1 MQHLSVPAIF
11 LLACGISYVA
21 AADPVLA
28 DRGSTDCQKHFA
40 VQEKRSSGK
49 TYTTWADFL
58 GVTPSDALSKI
69 FGSVAKDGWN
79 VITADEGARV
89 ISASAIGSGKTAP
102 VTVVVDV
109 QANGSRAVATF
120 RASAGETPNE
130 DAIRSR
136 MCGYLSAV
144 TAT

>member
-1 MQHLSVPAIF
+1 MQHLSVPSIL
-11 LLACGISYVA
+11 LLACGISCVA
-21 AADPVLA
+21 AADPVVA

-40 VQEKRSSGK
+40 VQEKHFSGK

-58 GVTPSDALSKI
+58 GVTPSDAFSRV
-69 FGSVAKDGWN
+69 FASVAKDGWN
-79 VITADEGARV
+79 VITADEAAKV

-102 VTVVVDV
+102 LTVVVDV
-109 QANGSRAVATF
+109 HANGSRAVATF

-130 DAIRSR
+130 HAIRSR

>member
-1 MQHLSVPAIF
+1 MQHVSVPAIF
-11 LLACGISYVA
+11 LLAYAISCVS
-21 AADPVLA
+21 AADPVVA
-28 DRGSTDCQKHFA
+28 DRGSTDCQKHF
-40 VQEKRSSGK
+40 VQEKLFSGK
-49 TYTTWADFL
+49 TYTTWADFP

-79 VITADEGARV
+79 VITADEAAKV

-130 DAIRSR
+130 GAIRSR
-136 MCGYLSAV
+136 MCSYLSAV